1 MREEPK
7 TKRRTIRDGYVA
19 PTGQP
24 ERPRRLNDEK
34 LTKIRPVGKSDDAL
48 GDIPMDTS
56 AEVAQKWLD
65 GREERLK
72 NIDGEL

>member
-1 MREEPK
+1 MREEPE

-34 LTKIRPVGKSDDAL
+34 LTKIVNLIDKH
-48 GDIPMDTS
+48 
-56 AEVAQKWLD
+56 
-65 GREERLK
+65 LK
-72 NIDGEL
+72 VINVKNNATKTTKKK